1 MIPILLTGLI
11 SAFCGLHNAN
21 LEISVLHFANIFN
34 AFGTCFVPEISILL
48 KYQPLFKAF
57 SVRTLEFTETCT
69 ILARPLQ
76 SVFTKMQWTDL
87 LIIYLSC
94 GAPFGVYFFLQHRKK
109 GISIRLLLRSAAAGL
124 VWIAYAYLLWRK
136 NVAKRLTSQKKSLQ
150 KSLQNFLPDPEIA
163 LLEQQTSVLQ
173 EQVLQAFIEL
183 NSNARLKAQFFAFRD
198 VLERFVGLTLAV
210 KADQSA
216 GIGSGAEKNDHE
228 LFRIAGRKG
237 KDAALAQ
244 KCLSRRNRLRLEEHQ
259 KNARED
265 FLKQVA
271 NLAGAGVL
279 INGGGRGQNIS
290 LIKDLI
296 LELLELI
303 DVKLMGRA
311 EEIFAG
317 AETAPATLANIKV
330 NGFSKPQE
338 KIEVIPCQPQAQPQP
353 QTQPLRTTL
362 LQRQSAD

>member
-1 MIPILLTGLI
+1 
-11 SAFCGLHNAN
+11 
-21 LEISVLHFANIFN
+21 
-34 AFGTCFVPEISILL
+34 
-48 KYQPLFKAF
+48 
-57 SVRTLEFTETCT
+57 
-69 ILARPLQ
+69 
-76 SVFTKMQWTDL
+76 MQWTDL

-136 NVAKRLTSQKKSLQ
+136 NVAKRLPPRK
-150 KSLQNFLPDPEIA
+150 NFLHNFSHDPEIA

-198 VLERFVGLTLAV
+198 VLERYVGLTLAV
-210 KADQSA
+210 KADKAPVTGAAA
-216 GIGSGAEKNDHE
+216 GAGKNDHE

-244 KCLSRRNRLRLEEHQ
+244 KCLSRRNRLHLEEHQ

-279 INGGGRGQNIS
+279 INGSGRVQNIS
-290 LIKDLI
+290 LIRDLI

-317 AETAPATLANIKV
+317 AETAPATSANIKV

-338 KIEVIPCQPQAQPQP
+338 KIEVIPCQPQAQAQPHP